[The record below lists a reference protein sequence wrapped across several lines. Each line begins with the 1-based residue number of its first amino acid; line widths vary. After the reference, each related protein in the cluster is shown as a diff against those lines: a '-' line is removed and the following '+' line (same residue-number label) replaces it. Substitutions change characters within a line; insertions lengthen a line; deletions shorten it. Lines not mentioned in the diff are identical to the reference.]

1 MVRRLVHLEHLIFA
15 SHKFDVTTKIPLLQV
30 FEANAGFSREVE
42 VSKSEG
48 ETIEKELVWSV
59 DSNIKLPPQT
69 KTLANLIINQQE
81 FDSKFK
87 INSKFWG
94 KVIVC
99 IHNRK
104 DNNNF
109 MRAIEG
115 DVKDLFRGKDG
126 FTVKGRTVSYV
137 SEGKC
142 HFRFGVDQSVHLQQL
157 SLTDNNNK
165 SVKEC

>member
-1 MVRRLVHLEHLIFA
+1 
-15 SHKFDVTTKIPLLQV
+15 
-30 FEANAGFSREVE
+30 
-42 VSKSEG
+42 
-48 ETIEKELVWSV
+48 
-59 DSNIKLPPQT
+59 
-69 KTLANLIINQQE
+69 
-81 FDSKFK
+81 
-87 INSKFWG
+87 
-94 KVIVC
+94 
-99 IHNRK
+99 
-104 DNNNF
+104 

-157 SLTDNNNK
+157 SLKDNNNK

>member
-1 MVRRLVHLEHLIFA
+1 M
-15 SHKFDVTTKIPLLQV
+15 PLKTAPYFLPSILQV

-59 DSNIKLPPQT
+59 DSSIKLPPQT

-81 FDSKFK
+81 YESRFK

-94 KVIVC
+94 RVIVC
-99 IHNRK
+99 VNNRK

-115 DVKDLFRGKDG
+115 DVKEIFRGKDG
-126 FTVKGRTVSYV
+126 FAVKGKTVTYV

-142 HFRFGVDQSVHLQQL
+142 SFRFGIDQSVHLQQL
-157 SLTDNNNK
+157 SLADNNNK
-165 SVKEC
+165 AIKES